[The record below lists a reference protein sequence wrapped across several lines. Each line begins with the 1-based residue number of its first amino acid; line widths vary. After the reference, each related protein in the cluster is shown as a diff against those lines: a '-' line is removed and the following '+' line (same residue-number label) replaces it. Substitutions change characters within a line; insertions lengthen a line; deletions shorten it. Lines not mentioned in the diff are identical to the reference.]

1 MEAAQTA
8 YQESSKK
15 SDFSQHMDSLW
26 DNCKKLLH
34 KGIETKFIVMR
45 YDEQFMS
52 MPILVPIAGL
62 FLWGATIWL
71 LIIGLFF
78 DLRYH
83 IKGAHPVT
91 VDVNEAMDTVA
102 DAAETIKH
110 DVTKGK

>member
-1 MEAAQTA
+1 MTN
-8 YQESSKK
+8 
-15 SDFSQHMDSLW
+15 SL
-26 DNCKKLLH
+26 L
-34 KGIETKFIVMR
+34 
-45 YDEQFMS
+45 S

-62 FLWGATIWL
+62 FFMGCHNLASYHWTL
-71 LIIGLFF
+71 SF

-102 DAAETIKH
+102 NAAETIKH